1 MKNINKIAVMAAL
14 LIVFLSGCSQ
24 RGATDEKGSVLLHG
38 AAGSIDISTAP
49 GGVTGNLFS
58 ASDESNEEAKTELV
72 QAENANPDEKQ
83 TAAMQAT
90 PAPVVDEQPV
100 TDEVRATESA
110 PITQDDTSQ
119 PVIVTEPS
127 TEPQNASAPAPD
139 PQPQPPARP
148 AFDAGTVI
156 GMACSQIG
164 GMTRVNG
171 AEQGMG
177 SFTHSF
183 STGETQESIAA
194 GLAAIL
200 AQERDLYGNTYYDI
214 VYCGESGGYH
224 TFRCYRA

>member
-14 LIVFLSGCSQ
+14 LIVFLSGCLQ
-24 RGATDEKGSVLLHG
+24 RGATDEKDSLLLHG
-38 AAGSIDISTAP
+38 AAGSIDISTARD
-49 GGVTGNLFS
+49 GVTGNLFS
-58 ASDESNEEAKTELV
+58 ASDESNEEAQTETP
-72 QAENANPDEKQ
+72 QAENSKSDEKQ
-83 TAAMQAT
+83 TASVQTT

-110 PITQDDTSQ
+110 PITQNDTSQ
-119 PVIVTEPS
+119 SVVVIEPS
-127 TEPQNASAPAPD
+127 PEPQPISE
-139 PQPQPPARP
+139 PQPPARP

-183 STGETQESIAA
+183 GTGETQESIAA
-194 GLAAIL
+194 GLAAVL